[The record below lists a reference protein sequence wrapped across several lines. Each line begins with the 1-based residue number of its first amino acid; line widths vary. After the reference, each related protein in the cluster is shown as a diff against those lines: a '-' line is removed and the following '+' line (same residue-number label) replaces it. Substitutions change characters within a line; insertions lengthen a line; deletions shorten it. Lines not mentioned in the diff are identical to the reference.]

1 MPKAAASSGDS
12 DLADLERFPAPPAGR
27 RRGALILAAL
37 PPVATSLAL
46 LLLYDLARHPAF
58 TLLALG
64 LGAAGL
70 WFSVRRLE
78 RLADPPIS
86 LGPAILFVAL
96 LIRLPLIALPPTLS
110 DDALRYLWDGRVAAA
125 GFNPYQEPP
134 DSPGL
139 VPLRDELWNRLPH
152 RQVPTVYPPLA
163 LSAFSIAARFPVP
176 MPRMPIW
183 KLLACAA
190 DFGACALL
198 LALARRSGLPE
209 ARVAWYAWNPLVVL
223 EVAGMGHVDALGA
236 VACIGAVWAITIL
249 PKRPVTAGMAAAAG
263 ILAKLAP
270 LAALPMW
277 ARQSRRPWIFLLA
290 ALGLS
295 GLALAPVIASVGG
308 LPPGLA
314 TYGVSWEWNGPL
326 YEPLWRGLEALGA
339 GPAAHAA
346 LDAAKTRTEGWTFW
360 NRFYPYAYP
369 RFFAKLLLAAVALA
383 AVAASFRERDPI
395 LGTGRLFGRLMLTS
409 ATLYPW
415 YLLWVLPWA
424 ALREEKRWLLLA
436 ALMPLSYIP
445 ALFGVPL
452 WPWVYLSIW
461 APFALFSILGKRWSP
476 S

>member
-12 DLADLERFPAPPAGR
+12 DLERRSAHPAGGR
-27 RRGALILAAL
+27 SVALVFAAL
-37 PPVATSLAL
+37 PPIATSLAL

-58 TLLALG
+58 TLLVLG

-70 WFSVRRLE
+70 WFSAHFLKRAAAV
-78 RLADPPIS
+78 PVS
-86 LGPAILFVAL
+86 LGRVILGVAL
-96 LIRLPLIALPPTLS
+96 LIRLLVIALPPTLS
-110 DDALRYLWDGRVAAA
+110 DDAFRYLWDGRVAAA
-125 GFNPYQEPP
+125 GWNPYREPP
-134 DSPGL
+134 DSPRL
-139 VPLRDELWNRLPH
+139 APLRDDLWRRLPH
-152 RQVPTVYPPLA
+152 RAVPTVYPPLA

-176 MPRMPIW
+176 LPIW
-183 KLLACAA
+183 KLLATAA

-198 LALARRSGLPE
+198 LALARRTGLPE
-209 ARVAWYAWNPLVVL
+209 ARVTWYAWNPLVVL

-236 VACIGAVWAITIL
+236 AACIGAVLALSIV
-249 PKRPVTAGMAAAAG
+249 PRRPLAARTAWLAGTAAAAG

-277 ARQSRRPWIFLLA
+277 ARQSRRPWAFLLA

-295 GLALAPVIASVGG
+295 GLALAPVIVSVGG

-314 TYGVSWEWNGPL
+314 TYGVSWEFNGPL
-326 YEPLWRGLEALGA
+326 YEPLWRALELLGT
-339 GPAAHAA
+339 GPAAHAV
-346 LDAAKTRTEGWTFW
+346 LDVAKARTGWWTFW

-369 RFFAKLLLAAVALA
+369 RFFAKLLLAGLALA
-383 AVAASFRERDPI
+383 AVAASFKERDPVT
-395 LGTGRLFGRLMLTS
+395 GTGRLFGRLMLTS

-415 YLLWVLPWA
+415 YLLWVLPFA
-424 ALREEKRWLLLA
+424 ALREERRWLLLA
-436 ALMPLSYIP
+436 ALAPLAYVP

-461 APFALFSILGKRWSP
+461 APFALYSLLGKRWSP

>member
-1 MPKAAASSGDS
+1 LPKAAASSGDS
-12 DLADLERFPAPPAGR
+12 DLADFEPRPAHPSGR
-27 RRGALILAAL
+27 RHVALILAAL

-70 WFSVRRLE
+70 TFSVRLLQRAAE
-78 RLADPPIS
+78 APIS
-86 LGPAILFVAL
+86 RGAAILLVAV
-96 LIRLPLIALPPTLS
+96 LIRLLVIALPPTLS
-110 DDALRYLWDGRVAAA
+110 DDAFRYLWDGRVAAA
-125 GFNPYQEPP
+125 GFNPYREPP
-134 DSPGL
+134 DSPTL
-139 VPLRDELWNRLPH
+139 APLRDDLWRRLPH
-152 RQVPTVYPPLA
+152 REVATVYPPLA

-176 MPRMPIW
+176 LPIW
-183 KLLACAA
+183 KLLATAA
-190 DFGACALL
+190 DLAACALL

-236 VACIGAVWAITIL
+236 AACIGTVWALTIL
-249 PKRPVTAGMAAAAG
+249 PKRPVAAGTAAAAG

-277 ARQSRRPWIFLLA
+277 ARQSRRPWVFLLA

-295 GLALAPVIASVGG
+295 GLALAPVLHSVGG

-314 TYGVSWEWNGPL
+314 TYGIAWEFNGPL
-326 YEPLWRGLEALGA
+326 YEPLWRGLEALGT

-346 LDAAKTRTEGWTFW
+346 LDAAKARTEWWTFW
-360 NRFYPYAYP
+360 NRFYPFAYP
-369 RFFAKLLLAAVALA
+369 RFFAKLLLAAVAVA

-395 LGTGRLFGRLMLTS
+395 VGTGRLFGRLMLTS

-436 ALMPLSYIP
+436 ALLPLAYVS
-445 ALFGVPL
+445 ALFGVAL
-452 WPWVYLSIW
+452 WPWVYLAIW
-461 APFALFSILGKRWSP
+461 APFALFSLLGKRWSP